1 MKAIYMIRHCEAEG
15 QEPEACLTEKGQKQ
29 AVELATFFNNRNVD
43 RIISSPFKR
52 AIQTIQP
59 LANELSIDIET
70 NPLLAER
77 VLSSTNMP
85 DWFEK
90 LKATYEDF
98 DLTYEGGESS
108 REAANRI
115 IEVVDDVLKSDGE
128 HIIIVSHG
136 GLMSLLLNHYNKNFG
151 FEQWVTLSNPDVYVL
166 KQGQQ
171 ITLERIWGSANV
183 NFDRE

>member
-1 MKAIYMIRHCEAEG
+1 MRNIYVVRHCQAEG
-15 QEPEACLTEKGQKQ
+15 QEPEAPLTENGQKQ
-29 AVELATFFNNRNVD
+29 AIDVANFFKNKEVD

-59 LANELSIDIET
+59 LANELNIKIET
-70 NPLLAER
+70 NHQLAER

-98 DLTYEGGESS
+98 DLTYQGGESS

-115 IEVVDDVLKSDGE
+115 IEVVDDISKNDAE
-128 HIIIVSHG
+128 HTILVTHG

-151 FEQWVTLSNPDVYVL
+151 FEQWAALSNPDIYIL
-166 KQGQQ
+166 KLDQY
-171 ITLERIWGSANV
+171 ITLERIWNHTSSSPGI
-183 NFDRE
+183 